1 MNRRNWLVAS
11 AAVTGSALI
20 MRTQQRK
27 YSRDLRPKRS
37 RVAILHTD
45 EYSDKLD
52 ELVYDGLRL
61 FNLDVR
67 GKSVLL
73 KPNIVEYIPG
83 KPVNTDTQ
91 LIGAAAEGFLRLG
104 AGSVTVGE
112 GPGHQRDTELLVYE
126 TAVRYHFIHALGL
139 LAIGVLLRSLD
150 GGLLR
155 WSATLVLA
163 GIILFSGSL
172 YWLTFG
178 APRFVGIIT
187 PLGGLALIA
196 GWILFATTMWRQ

>member
-1 MNRRNWLVAS
+1 MDARRTLAI
-11 AAVTGSALI
+11 AGALI
-20 MRTQQRK
+20 ALAT
-27 YSRDLRPKRS
+27 
-37 RVAILHTD
+37 A
-45 EYSDKLD
+45 
-52 ELVYDGLRL
+52 
-61 FNLDVR
+61 
-67 GKSVLL
+67 
-73 KPNIVEYIPG
+73 
-83 KPVNTDTQ
+83 
-91 LIGAAAEGFLRLG
+91 LG
-104 AGSVTVGE
+104 AFGAHALKAHLS
-112 GPGHQRDTELLVYE
+112 QDKLLVYE

-178 APRFVGIIT
+178 APRFVGIFT